1 MKKFFSL
8 FAALLFAGSM
18 FATEYTF
25 TALETPAEATA
36 DGLTFTFSKNSGS
49 TNPTWNANYGEARL
63 YAKGSLTISSSSKK
77 ITKVVYNYVVNK
89 NSKGKAPTIDGV
101 AGATNAGTWTE
112 TTKTWEDAT
121 GDTEITLSTSGEAGN
136 LGFKSITV
144 TFAAPAEEIA
154 ATSISLDQ
162 TALSL
167 TEGATATLKA
177 TLAPENATT
186 TVTWES
192 SDEAVATVAAGKVTA
207 KAIGTATITAK
218 AGTLSATC
226 AVTVTEA
233 PDPTNCAEAAEA
245 ALSVSDNN
253 VEYKNGKVYTI
264 RGYVTEIQTAYSS
277 QYNNITFW
285 MADTEDGG
293 KVLEAY
299 RAVCESAE
307 DAPAVGDLVDV
318 TGKLTKYGTTPEF
331 AAGCTFAIVG
341 APVVPSVKADP
352 KEFEIT
358 AEGFEDNTVALTYEN
373 WGDAVPTVTAVADA
387 EATWIT
393 NIALN
398 NDNSELTF
406 DVAANEGA
414 ARTATITVTATAGEI
429 VKTATITVSQAAYVA
444 PITGDYFAKVTATAD
459 ITDGAYL
466 IVYEAENVAFN
477 GALETLDAAGD
488 TIAVEIADG
497 KIAATEKTLAA
508 VFTLAAVEGGYSV
521 KAASGQYIGV
531 SSYSNGLKQAE
542 TAYVHNAPTITEDG
556 NAVLSIS
563 GGWAGDMILCFNAD
577 SGQKRYRYYK
587 NGSQKAI
594 QLYKLVKEQGP
605 ATALTNTAVETK
617 AVKTLRNGILVIE
630 KAGVRYNVMG
640 AVIR

>member
-18 FATEYTF
+18 MAAEYTF

-49 TNPTWNANYGEARL
+49 TNPAWNAGSSEARL

-89 NSKGKAPTIDGV
+89 NKSGKAPTIDGV

-144 TFAAPAEEIA
+144 TFAAPAEEID
-154 ATSISLDQ
+154 ATGIALDQ
-162 TALSL
+162 TLL
-167 TEGATATLKA
+167 TLAEGRTATLKA
-177 TLAPENATT
+177 TLTPANATT
-186 TVTWES
+186 AVTWES
-192 SDEAVATVAAGKVTA
+192 SDEKVATVSSGKVTA
-207 KAIGTATITAK
+207 VAAGTATITAK
-218 AGTLSATC
+218 AGDYSATC

-245 ALSVSDNN
+245 ALSVSGDN

-264 RGYVTEIQTAYSS
+264 EGYVTAIQTAYSS

-293 KVLEAY
+293 KVLEAF
-299 RAVCESAE
+299 RAACASEA
-307 DAPAVGDLVDV
+307 DAPAVGNKVKV

-331 AAGCTFAIVG
+331 AAGCTYEIVTE
-341 APVVPSVKADP
+341 PVDPDQPSVTATP
-352 KEFEIT
+352 EEFEIT
-358 AEGFEDNTVALTYEN
+358 AEGSEDK
-373 WGDAVPTVTAVADA
+373 TVTLEYANLGETFVVEATADA

-393 NIALN
+393 NIALSA
-398 NDNSELTF
+398 DKSKLTF
-406 DVAANEGA
+406 DVAANDGA

-429 VKTATITVSQAAYVA
+429 VKTATITVSQAKYVA
-444 PITGDYFAKVTATAD
+444 PLTGDYFAKVTATAD

-466 IVYEAENVAFN
+466 IVYEGDDSHDAVAFD
-477 GALETLDAAGD
+477 GSLETLDAVNNGLAV
-488 TIAVEIADG
+488 TIAEN
-497 KIAATEKTLAA
+497 KIAATEALLAA
-508 VFTLAAVEGGYSV
+508 VFTLDKTAGTLKS
-521 KAASGQYIGV
+521 ASGLYIGKTA
-531 SSYSNGLKQAE
+531 YSNGLDAKADTE
-542 TAYVHNAPTITEDG
+542 YTNTFAIDEDG
-556 NAVLSIS
+556 NAVITAS
-563 GGWAGDMILCFNAD
+563 GNCTLRYNYAKDQLRFRYFK
-577 SGQKRYRYYK
+577 SGQ
-587 NGSQKAI
+587 QAVA
-594 QLYKLVKEQGP
+594 LYKLVKEQGP

-640 AVIR
+640 QIIR